1 MTDKVYR
8 YENPSSTDDELVN
21 FEEENEEL
29 YAELR
34 NKKSKISRLTQ
45 ELDDLSKVCAN
56 MDAEIKGKNS
66 KIESLEKAAQNM
78 SKMWELRIATSSQGY
93 IQAERTKRVQPA
105 KEMLNLKRFYV
116 FESKGKMPESAQVV
130 YEWLKEK
137 MWVDGRI
144 PIIESRQELSNKSH
158 SLYYFIRS
166 EVPPY
171 FMGELTDW

>member
-78 SKMWELRIATSSQGY
+78 SKMWEGY
-93 IQAERTKRVQPA
+93 IQAERAKRVQPA

-137 MWVDGRI
+137 MWVDGKI
-144 PIIESRQELSNKSH
+144 PILESR
-158 SLYYFIRS
+158 
-166 EVPPY
+166 
-171 FMGELTDW
+171 

>member
-8 YENPSSTDDELVN
+8 YKNPSSTDDELVN

-78 SKMWELRIATSSQGY
+78 SKMWEGY
-93 IQAERTKRVQPA
+93 LQAERAKRVQPA
-105 KEMLNLKRFYV
+105 KEYLHLKRFYV

-158 SLYYFIRS
+158 SLYYFIRG

-171 FMGELTDW
+171 FIGELTNW

>member
-8 YENPSSTDDELVN
+8 YKNPSSTDDELVN

-56 MDAEIKGKNS
+56 MDAEIKEKNS

-78 SKMWELRIATSSQGY
+78 SKMWECH
-93 IQAERTKRVQPA
+93 IQSVYPNFILTA
-105 KEMLNLKRFYV
+105 KKEHPNREFLNLKRFYV

-137 MWVDGRI
+137 MWVDGKI

-171 FMGELTDW
+171 FMGELTEW

>member
-8 YENPSSTDDELVN
+8 YKNPSSTDDELVN

-34 NKKSKISRLTQ
+34 NKKSKILRLTQ

-56 MDAEIKGKNS
+56 MDAEIKEKNS

-78 SKMWELRIATSSQGY
+78 SKMWEGY
-93 IQAERTKRVQPA
+93 IQAERAKRVQPA
-105 KEMLNLKRFYV
+105 NEMLNLKRFYV

-137 MWVDGRI
+137 MWVDGKI

-158 SLYYFIRS
+158 SLYYFIRG

-171 FMGELTDW
+171 FMGELTNW

>member
-8 YENPSSTDDELVN
+8 YKNPSSTDDELVN

-56 MDAEIKGKNS
+56 MDAEIKEKNS

-78 SKMWELRIATSSQGY
+78 SKMWECH
-93 IQAERTKRVQPA
+93 IQAERAKRVQPA

>member
-8 YENPSSTDDELVN
+8 YKNPSSTDDELVN

-56 MDAEIKGKNS
+56 MDAEIKEKNS

-78 SKMWELRIATSSQGY
+78 SKMWEGY
-93 IQAERTKRVQPA
+93 IQAERAKRVQPA

-137 MWVDGRI
+137 MWVDGKI
-144 PIIESRQELSNKSH
+144 PILESRQELSNKSH

-171 FMGELTDW
+171 FIGELTDW

>member
-1 MTDKVYR
+1 
-8 YENPSSTDDELVN
+8 
-21 FEEENEEL
+21 
-29 YAELR
+29 
-34 NKKSKISRLTQ
+34 
-45 ELDDLSKVCAN
+45 
-56 MDAEIKGKNS
+56 MDAEIKEKNS

-78 SKMWELRIATSSQGY
+78 SKMWEGY
-93 IQAERTKRVQPA
+93 IQAERAKRVQPA

-137 MWVDGRI
+137 MWVDGKI
-144 PIIESRQELSNKSH
+144 PILESRQELSNKSH

-171 FMGELTDW
+171 FIGELTDW

>member
-8 YENPSSTDDELVN
+8 YKNPSSTDDELVN

-34 NKKSKISRLTQ
+34 NKKSKILRLTQ

-56 MDAEIKGKNS
+56 MDAEIKEKNS

-78 SKMWELRIATSSQGY
+78 SKMWECH
-93 IQAERTKRVQPA
+93 IQAVYPSFRTA
-105 KEMLNLKRFYV
+105 KQEHPNKEFLHLKRFYV

-171 FMGELTDW
+171 FMGELTEW